1 MTEMTT
7 GLTPQTFENLQLNAG
22 CVVADVDFSE
32 IATYTAAKNAL
43 VSAKAD
49 PTKWLGATR
58 GGGTFQCTPSIRN
71 IEADGKR
78 SEFVGSSVNDGWTI
92 KLNVTLLE
100 VTAANL
106 KRAFMCAD
114 VETSGQKT
122 AIKIRTAISDEDYIP
137 KLAWVGDTAYG
148 LMVIELDNALNLAGA
163 TFTFTDKGEGTIPV
177 EFTAHQAD
185 LENQEYAPFRAYI
198 LKKE

>member
-1 MTEMTT
+1 MAEMTT

-22 CVVADVDFSE
+22 CVVADVDFS
-32 IATYTAAKNAL
+32 AVTTYSAAKQAL
-43 VSAKAD
+43 VAAKAD

-58 GGGTFQCTPSIRN
+58 GGGSFKSTAAIRH

-92 KLNVTLLE
+92 KLSVTLLE
-100 VTAANL
+100 MTPENL

-114 VETSGQKT
+114 VDTEGQKT
-122 AIKIRTAISDEDYIP
+122 SIKIRTAIANEDYIP

-148 LMVIELDNALNLAGA
+148 LMVIELDNVLNLAGA
-163 TFTFTDKGEGTIPV
+163 VISFTDKGEGTLPM